1 MQSGIVEGFKGIF
14 VCFLAQG
21 RFYCQNTILNF
32 YPKVNDLFNN
42 FLKVNLLKK
51 NHHQKRVPK
60 PEISNLH
67 RHDDQEL
74 AKLAVTCQSVMETNQ
89 ITMH

>member
-14 VCFLAQG
+14 VCFLVQG
-21 RFYCQNTILNF
+21 RFYGQNTVLNF

-51 NHHQKRVPK
+51 NHH
-60 PEISNLH
+60 
-67 RHDDQEL
+67 
-74 AKLAVTCQSVMETNQ
+74 
-89 ITMH
+89 